1 MIAHFEMQQ
10 QRHNETAATS
20 ETKPDKMLFF
30 FSFHKWL
37 LVLFTP
43 TKKKGHHFQLM
54 KQGIESGVL
63 GNMD

>member
-10 QRHNETAATS
+10 QRHNEIAATS

-30 FSFHKWL
+30 FLLHKWL

-43 TKKKGHHFQLM
+43 TKKGHHFQLM
-54 KQGIESGVL
+54 KQGIESGLL
-63 GNMD
+63 GDMD